1 MKFVFNTDYKL
12 LQIGEI
18 RGKNNNNIYMSKF
31 EDLKVSVQE
40 IIDLIAAK
48 NDREANNKLLEV
60 NETLDE
66 MLDHAEEDEDL
77 REISRYQVLLNQ
89 LHVKINGE
97 EQVDGE

>member
-1 MKFVFNTDYKL
+1 VL
-12 LQIGEI
+12 ICEI
-18 RGKNNNNIYMSKF
+18 RDEKIRNMKF
-31 EDLKVSVQE
+31 EDLKVRVQE

-48 NDREANNKLLEV
+48 QEREANNKLLEV
-60 NETLDE
+60 SDDLDE

>member
-1 MKFVFNTDYKL
+1 MN
-12 LQIGEI
+12 
-18 RGKNNNNIYMSKF
+18 SKF
-31 EDLKVSVQE
+31 DDLKVSVQE

-66 MLDHAEEDEDL
+66 MLDHAEEDEEL

-89 LHVKINGE
+89 LHVKLNGE
-97 EQVDGE
+97 EAVDGE

>member
-1 MKFVFNTDYKL
+1 MN
-12 LQIGEI
+12 
-18 RGKNNNNIYMSKF
+18 SKF
-31 EDLKVSVQE
+31 EELKPRVQE

-60 NETLDE
+60 SETLDE
-66 MLDHAEEDEDL
+66 MIDFAEEDEEV

-97 EQVDGE
+97 EPVDGE

>member
-1 MKFVFNTDYKL
+1 M
-12 LQIGEI
+12 
-18 RGKNNNNIYMSKF
+18 KF

-48 NDREANNKLLEV
+48 QDREANNKLLEV

-97 EQVDGE
+97 EAVDGE

>member
-1 MKFVFNTDYKL
+1 MNT
-12 LQIGEI
+12 
-18 RGKNNNNIYMSKF
+18 KF
-31 EDLKVSVQE
+31 EDLKASVQE

-48 NDREANNKLLEV
+48 NNREANNKLLEV